1 MEGNLGHDVPLY
13 PLGRRQSIEQRV
25 AQSLR
30 GLIVS
35 GHLKEGTPLVQRELA
50 ARLGVSQTPIRA
62 GLSQL
67 EREGFVALGP
77 TGRAVVNRLTREDF
91 EEIYAARYGLEGLA
105 ARVGAEAVGAD
116 ELALMREYLAAL
128 RDAAG
133 AQDVDTYLGLR
144 WDFHGTCYRASGRPR
159 LVAEVER
166 LYHRSERYNRIVLST
181 PRRFRESVGRYAAF
195 LAACKARD
203 GAAAE
208 RTVQE
213 SLSWAVERVAGSLPS
228 ESEQGA

>member
-1 MEGNLGHDVPLY
+1 
-13 PLGRRQSIEQRV
+13 
-25 AQSLR
+25 
-30 GLIVS
+30 
-35 GHLKEGTPLVQRELA
+35 
-50 ARLGVSQTPIRA
+50 
-62 GLSQL
+62 
-67 EREGFVALGP
+67 
-77 TGRAVVNRLTREDF
+77 VNRLTREDF

-116 ELALMREYLAAL
+116 ELARMREYLAAL
-128 RDAAG
+128 RDAAR

-144 WDFHGTCYRASGRPR
+144 WDFYGTCYRASGRPR
-159 LVAEVER
+159 LVDEVER

-213 SLSWAVERVAGSLPS
+213 SLSWAVERVAAGLPS
-228 ESEQGA
+228 ESEQGG

>member
-13 PLGRRQSIEQRV
+13 PLGKRESIEQRV
-25 AQSLR
+25 AHSLR
-30 GLIVS
+30 ELIVS

-50 ARLGVSQTPIRA
+50 ARLGVSQTPVRA

-67 EREGFVALGP
+67 EREGFVVLGP

-105 ARVGAEAVGAD
+105 ARLGAEAVGPD
-116 ELALMREYLAAL
+116 ELEEMDEDLEHLRQAAKE
-128 RDAAG
+128 
-133 AQDVDTYLGLR
+133 QDVDSYLGLR
-144 WDFHGTCYRASGRPR
+144 WRFYGTCYRASGRTR
-159 LVAEVER
+159 LVEEVER
-166 LYHRSERYNRIVLST
+166 LYSRSQRYNRIVLST

-195 LAACKARD
+195 FAACKAGD

-208 RTVQE
+208 RVVQE
-213 SLSWAVERVAGSLPS
+213 SLTWAVERVAPELPS
-228 ESEQGA
+228 ETDA

>member
-13 PLGRRQSIEQRV
+13 PLGKRQSIEQRV

-105 ARVGAEAVGAD
+105 ARVGAEAVGPD
-116 ELALMREYLAAL
+116 ELEMMREDLVHL
-128 RDAAG
+128 RDAAR

-144 WDFHGTCYRASGRPR
+144 WDFYGTCYRASGRPR

-166 LYHRSERYNRIVLST
+166 LYHRSQRYNRIVLST

-195 LAACKARD
+195 LAACKAHD
-203 GAAAE
+203 GATAE
-208 RTVQE
+208 RIVQE
-213 SLSWAVERVAGSLPS
+213 SLTWAVERVAGDLPS
-228 ESEQGA
+228 EADEA

>member
-1 MEGNLGHDVPLY
+1 MEGNLDHDVPLY
-13 PLGRRQSIEQRV
+13 PLGKRQSIEQRV

-30 GLIVS
+30 GLIVT

-116 ELALMREYLAAL
+116 ELARMREYLAAL
-128 RDAAG
+128 RDAAR

-144 WDFHGTCYRASGRPR
+144 WDFYGTCYRAGGRPR
-159 LVAEVER
+159 LVDEVER

-208 RTVQE
+208 RTVRE
-213 SLSWAVERVAGSLPS
+213 SLSWAVERVAAGLPS

>member
-1 MEGNLGHDVPLY
+1 M
-13 PLGRRQSIEQRV
+13 
-25 AQSLR
+25 
-30 GLIVS
+30 
-35 GHLKEGTPLVQRELA
+35 
-50 ARLGVSQTPIRA
+50 
-62 GLSQL
+62 
-67 EREGFVALGP
+67 
-77 TGRAVVNRLTREDF
+77 NRLTREDF

-116 ELALMREYLAAL
+116 ELARMREYLAAL
-128 RDAAG
+128 RDAAR

-144 WDFHGTCYRASGRPR
+144 WDFYGTCYRASGRPR
-159 LVAEVER
+159 LVDEVER

-195 LAACKARD
+195 LAACKTRD

-213 SLSWAVERVAGSLPS
+213 SLSWAVERVAGGLPS
-228 ESEQGA
+228 ESERRA